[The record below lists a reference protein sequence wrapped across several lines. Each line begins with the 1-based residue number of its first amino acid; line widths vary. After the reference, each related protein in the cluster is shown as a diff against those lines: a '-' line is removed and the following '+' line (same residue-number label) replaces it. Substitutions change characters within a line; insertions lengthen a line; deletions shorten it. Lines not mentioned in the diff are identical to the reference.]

1 MLHVGQNEDIT
12 YNPKHNNLTRKHGSW
27 WGYNAVVILPT

>member
-12 YNPKHNNLTRKHGSW
+12 YNPKHNNLTRKHGV
-27 WGYNAVVILPT
+27 GGIMLL